1 MTSNEENNWSNV
13 GDQISDLGKKVKD
26 KIDDEGLA
34 DDLKASLQDVS
45 EAVSGILKSLVETV
59 ESTIQDEEIKSS
71 TKEAVDNISGAL
83 KDSMG
88 DVGTKLNSAVKDITG
103 DRIDFL
109 EEE

>member
-45 EAVSGILKSLVETV
+45 EAVSGILKSLVAV

-71 TKEAVDNISGAL
+71 TKEAVDNISTAL